1 MPLELIQYYKSDGSA
16 LMWSVM
22 SPGDLDGDG
31 HSELFAYEAAREKR
45 VLVFSGGILPDI
57 TPVKIFHGLSPYYR
71 WIPDINSDG
80 YDDFAIRRAYDPDI
94 GEVEI
99 WFGGPDF
106 LEKES
111 HDLLMGST
119 NDTIEGLGFST
130 SSGDVNGDGWNDIV
144 MSSINGWIYPYDG
157 RFYIFYGGDILDTI
171 VDEVISIYDLG
182 DGYNNF
188 WIGDGLG
195 DINGDG
201 LLDFGYTAI
210 RPNCPGRM
218 SIIFGSIPLDTL
230 PDITFW
236 DPWQGTNGEDFG
248 LELEP
253 LGDINDD
260 GFDDFAVG
268 GVSMWPCIYYGGN
281 PFDTIPVILDG
292 TSEGLSRGN
301 RIANIGDINGDGR
314 DDIGVGAPFS
324 SMECG
329 KVYIYTGSW
338 DIIDTHVDLK
348 LESYD
353 AYPYCDLHF
362 GESVGSAGD
371 FNGDGIGDVAVSGQ
385 LYASGGITYVFVYA
399 GDRSIQTTAA
409 DDQIDRDLPPM
420 SSVLYQNYPNPFNSE
435 TIIRYSLAG
444 RHDREVSLNIYNLLG
459 EKVRTLKQGFEGGGV
474 HSAKWD
480 GTDDNGA
487 VVSTGI
493 YFSVFKSDGQ
503 ATSKKMLLLK

>member
-1 MPLELIQYYKSDGSA
+1 
-16 LMWSVM
+16 
-22 SPGDLDGDG
+22 
-31 HSELFAYEAAREKR
+31 
-45 VLVFSGGILPDI
+45 
-57 TPVKIFHGLSPYYR
+57 
-71 WIPDINSDG
+71 
-80 YDDFAIRRAYDPDI
+80 
-94 GEVEI
+94 
-99 WFGGPDF
+99 
-106 LEKES
+106 
-111 HDLLMGST
+111 
-119 NDTIEGLGFST
+119 
-130 SSGDVNGDGWNDIV
+130 
-144 MSSINGWIYPYDG
+144 
-157 RFYIFYGGDILDTI
+157 
-171 VDEVISIYDLG
+171 
-182 DGYNNF
+182 
-188 WIGDGLG
+188 
-195 DINGDG
+195 
-201 LLDFGYTAI
+201 
-210 RPNCPGRM
+210 
-218 SIIFGSIPLDTL
+218 
-230 PDITFW
+230 
-236 DPWQGTNGEDFG
+236 
-248 LELEP
+248 
-253 LGDINDD
+253 
-260 GFDDFAVG
+260 
-268 GVSMWPCIYYGGN
+268 MWPCIYYGGN

-444 RHDREVSLNIYNLLG
+444 HHDREVSLSIYNLLG

-474 HSAKWD
+474 HSANWD
-480 GTDDNGA
+480 GTDSYGIP
-487 VVSTGI
+487 VSTGI

>member
-1 MPLELIQYYKSDGSA
+1 MILRIVLLVALIVVCCLFGPQALAEMPLELIQYYKSDGSA

-248 LELEP
+248 YKLEP
-253 LGDINDD
+253 LGI
-260 GFDDFAVG
+260 
-268 GVSMWPCIYYGGN
+268 STM
-281 PFDTIPVILDG
+281 
-292 TSEGLSRGN
+292 
-301 RIANIGDINGDGR
+301 
-314 DDIGVGAPFS
+314 
-324 SMECG
+324 M
-329 KVYIYTGSW
+329 
-338 DIIDTHVDLK
+338 
-348 LESYD
+348 
-353 AYPYCDLHF
+353 
-362 GESVGSAGD
+362 
-371 FNGDGIGDVAVSGQ
+371 
-385 LYASGGITYVFVYA
+385 
-399 GDRSIQTTAA
+399 
-409 DDQIDRDLPPM
+409 
-420 SSVLYQNYPNPFNSE
+420 VLM
-435 TIIRYSLAG
+435 
-444 RHDREVSLNIYNLLG
+444 
-459 EKVRTLKQGFEGGGV
+459 TLR
-474 HSAKWD
+474 
-480 GTDDNGA
+480 
-487 VVSTGI
+487 
-493 YFSVFKSDGQ
+493 
-503 ATSKKMLLLK
+503 